1 MLNLILLILS
11 ALFGA
16 VGQIFLKKSA
26 TACAEQAGIVQYF
39 ISLLCN
45 GSAWIG
51 AVSYFVSLG
60 LYMVALSRTEL
71 SIARS
76 VSAFSY
82 VLVIVLSYFVFGDT
96 FSPLKVMG
104 IILISVG
111 IFLLGVR
118 M

>member
-1 MLNLILLILS
+1 MLNLFLLILS

-26 TACAEQAGIVQYF
+26 AACAEQNGILQYF

-82 VLVIVLSYFVFGDT
+82 VLVIVMSYYIFGDT
-96 FSPLKVMG
+96 FTPLKIVG
-104 IILISVG
+104 IIFISVG
-111 IFLLGVR
+111 IFLLGLK

>member
-26 TACAEQAGIVQYF
+26 AACAEQAGIVQYF

-96 FSPLKVMG
+96 FTPLKVMG
-104 IILISVG
+104 IILISLG